1 MKKVSTIIMAV
12 SFGLFVVVSIA
23 TLALSVGKFKQRE
36 RVYTYVDYD
45 WDDDTGLVSVKVEGQ
60 RLSINADKIVSLPTD
75 YESGNILYVSEYKTF
90 FFTQTICE
98 VDRFVILIPTDGRG
112 DDWKLGV

>member
-1 MKKVSTIIMAV
+1 MNKKIYLTLAITTSGIFLASFAV
-12 SFGLFVVVSIA
+12 AVFGLSW
-23 TLALSVGKFKQRE
+23 FKQCDRD
-36 RVYTYVDYD
+36 YCYVDYD

-60 RLSINADKIVSLPTD
+60 RLTIDADKIVSLPTD

-90 FFTQTICE
+90 FFTRTVYE

-112 DDWKLGV
+112 DDWKLGI